1 MFVPYL
7 QRVGEQT
14 VTGGLHFSFSSTVRP
29 FSDPNT
35 VKQEPK
41 CIERQLL
48 LKLLF
53 IHLSGEQNAQFASIV
68 FKLYA
73 AQQNNTQSL
82 CEILRVGCIFLS
94 PYSHFVEHLCKTYH
108 CVTVATTFYN
118 KYNYLYYLQR
128 AQLFK
133 LSTVGTA
140 IYTVYSRYNY
150 LHCLQQVQIS
160 TLSTVGTT
168 IYTVQNRY
176 NYLHCPEQVQLSTLP
191 TVSTTSHT
199 VYGRYNYL
207 QSAIGTAIYTVYR
220 RYNYLHSVQQVELS
234 TLSTVSKTIHTAYIR
249 YSYLHCLQ
257 QVQLSTLS
265 ITCDDVG

>member
-14 VTGGLHFSFSSTVRP
+14 VTGGLHLSFSSTVTP

-82 CEILRVGCIFLS
+82 CKIIRVGCIFLS

-118 KYNYLYYLQR
+118 KYNYLHYLQR

-150 LHCLQQVQIS
+150 LHCLQQLQLSTLSTVVTIIYTVYSRYNYLYCLQQGHLS
-160 TLSTVGTT
+160 TLSTVGTSIYTVYSRYSYLHCLQQVQLFTLSRIGAT
-168 IYTVQNRY
+168 IYTVYSRY
-176 NYLHCPEQVQLSTLP
+176 NYLHCPEQVQLSTLS
-191 TVSTTSHT
+191 TVSTTIHT
-199 VYGRYNYL
+199 VYSR
-207 QSAIGTAIYTVYR
+207 
-220 RYNYLHSVQQVELS
+220 
-234 TLSTVSKTIHTAYIR
+234 
-249 YSYLHCLQ
+249 
-257 QVQLSTLS
+257 
-265 ITCDDVG
+265 